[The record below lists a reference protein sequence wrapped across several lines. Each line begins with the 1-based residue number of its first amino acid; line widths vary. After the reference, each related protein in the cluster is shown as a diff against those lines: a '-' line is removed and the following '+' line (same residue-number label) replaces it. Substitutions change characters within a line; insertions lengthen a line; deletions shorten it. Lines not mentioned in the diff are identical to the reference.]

1 MRANVNTHKQE
12 RRAIRRI
19 LVLVPCDIF
28 PPIHGSSTAAY
39 FTVKYLAESNEVDV
53 LLTHAYS
60 QGGKIDLIHANLNIR
75 YCHKTVLDSLGQMS
89 AMFNP
94 SFFNESFK
102 LMKNCNSDIIQ
113 CELLYSMPAGI
124 LLKKKFKK
132 PLIFVDENVEYLKFL
147 QMGKSHYAPIVQ
159 KIEKLSCEQA
169 NVVITVSE
177 IDKNEIM
184 DNYHIPSEKIETI
197 PHCVDSEMFKYTEK
211 GRSFVRNKH
220 DVNNESLVLT
230 FVGKLDYIPN
240 ITAVKYITERIYP
253 AVIEKHPNSM
263 FFVIGQNYESLL
275 SYRKKNVIFTGYVPP
290 NELPNYF
297 SASDIVLVPL
307 DSGSGTR
314 LKTIEAA
321 SCSRP
326 IVSTKKGAEGQDFV
340 SEKEI
345 MLTQSVDEVFID
357 QVLRLMDDE
366 KLRKRIG
373 RNARK
378 KIEEQYSWKQAVRQF
393 ERVYSKVL
401 N

>member
-1 MRANVNTHKQE
+1 
-12 RRAIRRI
+12 
-19 LVLVPCDIF
+19 
-28 PPIHGSSTAAY
+28 
-39 FTVKYLAESNEVDV
+39 
-53 LLTHAYS
+53 
-60 QGGKIDLIHANLNIR
+60 
-75 YCHKTVLDSLGQMS
+75 
-89 AMFNP
+89 
-94 SFFNESFK
+94 
-102 LMKNCNSDIIQ
+102 
-113 CELLYSMPAGI
+113 MPAGI

-147 QMGKSHYAPIVQ
+147 QMGKSQYAPIVK

-211 GRSFVRNKH
+211 GRSFVRNKY
-220 DVNNESLVLT
+220 DVHNESLVLT

-240 ITAVKYITERIYP
+240 ITAVKYITEIIYP

-290 NELPNYF
+290 NELPNYL

-340 SEKEI
+340 NGTEI

-357 QVLRLMDDE
+357 KVLKLMDDE
-366 KLRKRIG
+366 KLRKRIA

-393 ERVYSKVL
+393 ERVYCKVL

>member
-1 MRANVNTHKQE
+1 
-12 RRAIRRI
+12 
-19 LVLVPCDIF
+19 
-28 PPIHGSSTAAY
+28 
-39 FTVKYLAESNEVDV
+39 VK
-53 LLTHAYS
+53 
-60 QGGKIDLIHANLNIR
+60 
-75 YCHKTVLDSLGQMS
+75 
-89 AMFNP
+89 
-94 SFFNESFK
+94 
-102 LMKNCNSDIIQ
+102 
-113 CELLYSMPAGI
+113 
-124 LLKKKFKK
+124 
-132 PLIFVDENVEYLKFL
+132 
-147 QMGKSHYAPIVQ
+147 

-211 GRSFVRNKH
+211 GRSFVRNKY
-220 DVNNESLVLT
+220 DVHNESLVLT

-240 ITAVKYITERIYP
+240 ITAVKYITEIIYP

-290 NELPNYF
+290 NELPNYL

-340 SEKEI
+340 NGTEI

-357 QVLRLMDDE
+357 KVLKLMDDE

-393 ERVYSKVL
+393 ERVYCKVL